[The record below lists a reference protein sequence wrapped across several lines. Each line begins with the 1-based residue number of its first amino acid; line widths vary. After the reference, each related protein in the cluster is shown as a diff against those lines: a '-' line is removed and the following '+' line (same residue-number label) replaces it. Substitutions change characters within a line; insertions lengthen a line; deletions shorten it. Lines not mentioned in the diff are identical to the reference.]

1 MFGRARFSPQKE
13 TPPCGGGFGMRGRT
27 SGLPRQRYEKM
38 PYLYTMVRIK
48 VSLAILKWVRWR
60 APHVVAQF
68 PQFESWLKGEK
79 QPTLKQIEKLAQKAY
94 IPLEYFFLE
103 KPPKEINPIDFYR
116 TNKGTIRAGTVL
128 YDPDLE
134 E

>member
-1 MFGRARFSPQKE
+1 
-13 TPPCGGGFGMRGRT
+13 MRGRT
-27 SGLPRQRYEKM
+27 SGLPAQRYEKM
-38 PYLYTMVRIK
+38 PYLYTMVRVK
-48 VSLAILKWVRWR
+48 VSPAILKWVRWR

-79 QPTLKQIEKLAQKAY
+79 QPTLKQIEKLAKKAY
-94 IPLEYFFLE
+94 IPLEYFFWE

>member
-1 MFGRARFSPQKE
+1 
-13 TPPCGGGFGMRGRT
+13 MRGRT
-27 SGLPRQRYEKM
+27 SGLPAQRYEKK
-38 PYLYTMVRIK
+38 PYLYTMVRVK
-48 VSLAILKWVRWR
+48 VSPAILKWVRWR

-79 QPTLKQIEKLAQKAY
+79 QPTLKQIEKLAKKAY
-94 IPLEYFFLE
+94 IPLEYFFCE

>member
-1 MFGRARFSPQKE
+1 
-13 TPPCGGGFGMRGRT
+13 
-27 SGLPRQRYEKM
+27 
-38 PYLYTMVRIK
+38 
-48 VSLAILKWVRWR
+48 
-60 APHVVAQF
+60 VAQF

-79 QPTLKQIEKLAQKAY
+79 LPTLKQIEKLAEKTY
-94 IPLEYFFLE
+94 IPLGHFFLE

-116 TNKGTIRAGTVL
+116 TTKGTIRAGTVL